1 MLNYFIAMDYKSKD
15 NIKNYVYYL
24 EKSAKSENIYPDS
37 ALELANH
44 NISNADLAISYY
56 KLYAKHMPSQRN
68 VAFNKIEN
76 IFFETSTRK
85 KFFQV

>member
-44 NISNADLAISYY
+44 NMSNAELAISY
-56 KLYAKHMPSQRN
+56 
-68 VAFNKIEN
+68 
-76 IFFETSTRK
+76 TSFMRSICHLK
-85 KFFQV
+85 ELWHLIR